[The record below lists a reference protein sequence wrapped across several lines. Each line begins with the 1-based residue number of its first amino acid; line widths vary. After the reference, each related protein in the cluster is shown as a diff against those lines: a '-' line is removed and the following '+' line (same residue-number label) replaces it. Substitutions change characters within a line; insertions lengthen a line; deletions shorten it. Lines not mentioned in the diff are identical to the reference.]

1 MLDALTLDQ
10 MRTFAAV
17 VRAGSFRG
25 GAEALHRVQSAV
37 SFSIAALEEQLGVS
51 LFDRSGYR
59 PVLTPAGHALLEDV
73 RAVLARVDAL
83 KARARELERGVE
95 LKLSIAIDTLFPID
109 LVAVALQRM
118 HARFPEVAVRIEY
131 TSLGGTTEALRSG
144 RCVAAVAVPDGIE
157 EDIARQFLVRL
168 STVAVVASSHPL
180 ARLARRRGAALD
192 QAIVEHLQVV
202 VEDPSGLTAGR
213 DFGVISPNTWRTSDM
228 QSKLAVIRA
237 GVGWGTLPRW
247 LVERDLAEGTL
258 SRLPARKLGA
268 AGEVIY
274 DAYFSHRSDQAL
286 GLAARDFAKCLQ
298 AVLADPPS
306 TREASHLAL

>member
-1 MLDALTLDQ
+1 MLDGLTLDQ
-10 MRTFAAV
+10 MRTFTAV

-25 GAEALHRVQSAV
+25 GAETLHRVQSAV

-59 PVLTPAGHALLEDV
+59 PVLTPAGRALLEDV
-73 RAVLARVDAL
+73 RAVLGRVDAL

-109 LVAVALQRM
+109 VVAVALQRM
-118 HARFPEVAVRIEY
+118 HTQYPRVAVRLEY
-131 TSLGGTTEALRSG
+131 TSLGGTTEALRST
-144 RCVAAVAVPDGIE
+144 RCIAAVAVPDGIE
-157 EDIARQFLVRL
+157 DDIARQFLVRL
-168 STVAVVASSHPL
+168 SAVAVVGASHPL

-192 QAIVEHLQVV
+192 REIVEHLQVV

-228 QSKLAVIRA
+228 ESKRAVIRA
-237 GVGWGTLPRW
+237 GIGWGTMPRW

-258 SRLPARKLGA
+258 VRLPARRLGA
-268 AGEVIY
+268 AGESMF
-274 DAYFSHRSDQAL
+274 DAYFSHLSDRAL
-286 GLAARDFAKCLQ
+286 GVAARYFAQCLE
-298 AVLADPPS
+298 AVLADRAP
-306 TREASHLAL
+306 